1 MRPGMKL
8 RQIDEPYKSTKQ
20 LLRLSLIDDTYGQI
34 GRWQTAHTNVM
45 RIKDSERREKLLD
58 KKFESIGDAIMSQ
71 IEAGKNSQ

>member
-1 MRPGMKL
+1 MKL
-8 RQIDEPYKSTKQ
+8 RQTDESYKSTNQ

-34 GRWQTAHTNVM
+34 SRWQTVHANVM

-58 KKFESIGDAIMSQ
+58 KKFESIEDVIMSQ